1 MELTERNKQQLVTDT
16 TAKLSAILQINGLS
30 LTDLDAKMFSTLI
43 MVYQEGVKVG
53 KGLSAEP

>member
-30 LTDLDAKMFSTLI
+30 LVDLDAKMLATFV
-43 MVYQEGVKVG
+43 MVYQEGIKVG
-53 KGLSAEP
+53 KGLSADP

>member
-30 LTDLDAKMFSTLI
+30 LVDLDAKMLATMI
-43 MVYQEGVKVG
+43 MVYQEGIKVG
-53 KGLSAEP
+53 KGLSTEP